1 MADEATIEQ
10 LREALDELTN
20 SAQAVVI
27 NDLGG
32 MPDEPAKLERRN
44 RLGRALNKARE
55 LLGEGD

>member
-1 MADEATIEQ
+1 MVDEPTIEQ
-10 LREALDELTN
+10 LREALEEVTN

-32 MPDEPAKLERRN
+32 MPGESAKLERRN